1 MKQFALLGIVLASCT
16 CCVGYRLPE
25 ITIANELN
33 LTEQSTFL
41 GLVNNKRQNA
51 QSSNVNCSD
60 GGANFPAKNFNTNSQ
75 ALTLD
80 NSLTKAALA
89 HINHMAR
96 THPNGF
102 TVSGNP
108 NALAFD
114 PHNKAGDGTP
124 VDRANAAGFLGS
136 GWGEVMAFDFATS
149 SEVLNKWL
157 TSSFGHCQVVMDNDF
172 NRAGIAKVTVP
183 NSSKT
188 YWIMAVGRN
197 P

>member
-16 CCVGYRLPE
+16 LGYQLPA
-25 ITIANELN
+25 ITITNELN
-33 LTEQSTFL
+33 LTDQSNFL
-41 GLVNNKRQNA
+41 GLVNDKRQNA
-51 QSSNVNCSD
+51 QTSNVNCLD
-60 GGANFPAKNFNTNSQ
+60 GGVNFPAKNFNTNSQ

-80 NSLTKAALA
+80 NNLTKAALA

-102 TVSGNP
+102 TLSGNP

-124 VDRANAAGFLGS
+124 VERATAAGFSGS

-149 SEVLNKWL
+149 SEVLNRWL
-157 TSSFGHCQVVMDNDF
+157 TSNFGHCQVVMDNDF